1 MCDRSTDFS
10 VVMPIHNESE
20 LLKLSL
26 PSVFR
31 LDPAE
36 TILIFDN
43 CTDDSY
49 NVAVEIAKRTKFFEK
64 TNFKVVVKK
73 KGLSFRLD
81 QHS

>member
-1 MCDRSTDFS
+1 MSEAISDFS

-26 PSVFR
+26 PAVYR

-36 TILIFDN
+36 TILIFDD

-49 NVAVEIAKRTKFFEK
+49 DVAVDIARRMNFFEK
-64 TNFKVVVKK
+64 LIQTFLKA
-73 KGLSFRLD
+73 GP
-81 QHS
+81 